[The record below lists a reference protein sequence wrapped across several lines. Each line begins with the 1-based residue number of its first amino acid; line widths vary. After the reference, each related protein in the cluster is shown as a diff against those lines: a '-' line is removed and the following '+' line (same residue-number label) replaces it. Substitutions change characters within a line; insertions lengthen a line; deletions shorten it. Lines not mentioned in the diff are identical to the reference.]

1 MLTTGPA
8 LYRLLLLVKKS
19 RRQGSRTVTRFL
31 INDFAFFVRSVQIEI
46 SASTFPIVRYFV
58 ILLLKLGLMRAAAS
72 VAFAIRNCHPAF
84 KCELALEKQLALS
97 LSHAHGCMAVSRP
110 AYQAG
115 PGCSG
120 L

>member
-1 MLTTGPA
+1 MLS
-8 LYRLLLLVKKS
+8 VKKS

-58 ILLLKLGLMRAAAS
+58 ILLLKLKLGLMRAAAAS

-97 LSHAHGCMAVSRP
+97 LSHAHDCVAVRRP
-110 AYQAG
+110 AYQLLL
-115 PGCSG
+115 S
-120 L
+120 LYDDT

>member
-46 SASTFPIVRYFV
+46 SASTFPIVRYF
-58 ILLLKLGLMRAAAS
+58 AAEARFDES
-72 VAFAIRNCHPAF
+72 SSGVSSIRRS
-84 KCELALEKQLALS
+84 ELS
-97 LSHAHGCMAVSRP
+97 SSF
-110 AYQAG
+110 
-115 PGCSG
+115 
-120 L
+120 